1 MLTWILHLLT
11 VLFRLYLVKLRA
23 FTIFRFLNYLDI
35 NDYKLDLKKAVHK
48 EAARGGNY
56 EDITEDSS
64 RGGSS
69 RKLLETTTPHGLKRQ
84 RARRM
89 GGGGR
94 RKA

>member
-1 MLTWILHLLT
+1 MLTWVLHLLT

-35 NDYKLDLKKAVHK
+35 NDYELDLKKAVHK
-48 EAARGGNY
+48 EAARGNN
-56 EDITEDSS
+56 EDMTVDSS
-64 RGGSS
+64 RDSS